1 VNTSEGGTPT
11 TRHGLR
17 GCYTYG
23 GVGCGKTFLMEL
35 FYHEL
40 DNDVHWS
47 NDKQLIHYHKFMLD
61 VHQFMHTVRKE
72 QREQGRID
80 DDIIAPVV
88 EHILSSGKLLCLDE
102 FQVTDVADAMIL
114 KQVFER
120 LWARGCVLVTTS
132 NRPPHDLYLHGL
144 QRDRFLPFIQ
154 ELETNCVTISLMNDG
169 TDYRMVISARD
180 DDDDDEGNNSNGDHH
195 DIPTSNQKEKT
206 RAKKVYF
213 CGKDYKKSI
222 QKLFY
227 VAAKGRP
234 SNPNTLSTQGRK
246 VKIPMACT
254 SKSICMF
261 PFEDLCQ
268 KALGA
273 ADYLVI
279 GRHFSTVYVYGIPQ
293 MTVNELNPLRRF
305 ITFIDSM
312 YEWKV
317 RVLIQ
322 TNAPAVEEIFLCDD
336 KESFQQDEVF
346 AFDRTRSRLKEMSSR
361 QYLSSQWLGSGN
373 DDDKETD
380 TKLDLDPSLSD
391 QWFQLVHQQN
401 PTTTTSN
408 NADNNDLREFQRLF
422 DEFDLNKDGV
432 LDKSEIKLMM
442 SSAFGYE
449 PVDIVVNEMISSI
462 DTDQN
467 GVIDPDEF
475 CAMLVEI
482 KKHQRR

>member
-1 VNTSEGGTPT
+1 
-11 TRHGLR
+11 
-17 GCYTYG
+17 
-23 GVGCGKTFLMEL
+23 M
-35 FYHEL
+35 
-40 DNDVHWS
+40 
-47 NDKQLIHYHKFMLD
+47 
-61 VHQFMHTVRKE
+61 
-72 QREQGRID
+72 
-80 DDIIAPVV
+80 
-88 EHILSSGKLLCLDE
+88 
-102 FQVTDVADAMIL
+102 
-114 KQVFER
+114 
-120 LWARGCVLVTTS
+120 
-132 NRPPHDLYLHGL
+132 
-144 QRDRFLPFIQ
+144 
-154 ELETNCVTISLMNDG
+154 
-169 TDYRMVISARD
+169 
-180 DDDDDEGNNSNGDHH
+180 
-195 DIPTSNQKEKT
+195 
-206 RAKKVYF
+206 
-213 CGKDYKKSI
+213 
-222 QKLFY
+222 
-227 VAAKGRP
+227 
-234 SNPNTLSTQGRK
+234 
-246 VKIPMACT
+246 
-254 SKSICMF
+254 
-261 PFEDLCQ
+261 
-268 KALGA
+268 
-273 ADYLVI
+273 
-279 GRHFSTVYVYGIPQ
+279 YVYGIPQ

>member
-1 VNTSEGGTPT
+1 MTSLVLPRKGGVPLIVARCRSCFTVTPIVWMSTTTQAAVVVAAAATTRLTINYAPFFSNDDIIRHNISSSSSLLPLQVSHRSLSSSTSSSVRNENSDDVMGTDYDNDNGNGNDNDKHDSIKVGPVTKKLRALIAKGGIQADPHQLRDAKELDRLYHDLLSSTAPKTTAINSRHHPTNEVSSTSASASSPSFFSSLLSMLPSVSVSSSSSSDNNNQYGTTSNRVTVNTSEGGTPT

-169 TDYRMVISARD
+169 TDYRMVS
-180 DDDDDEGNNSNGDHH
+180 
-195 DIPTSNQKEKT
+195 
-206 RAKKVYF
+206 F
-213 CGKDYKKSI
+213 C
-222 QKLFY
+222 L
-227 VAAKGRP
+227 
-234 SNPNTLSTQGRK
+234 
-246 VKIPMACT
+246 
-254 SKSICMF
+254 
-261 PFEDLCQ
+261 
-268 KALGA
+268 
-273 ADYLVI
+273 
-279 GRHFSTVYVYGIPQ
+279 
-293 MTVNELNPLRRF
+293 
-305 ITFIDSM
+305 
-312 YEWKV
+312 
-317 RVLIQ
+317 
-322 TNAPAVEEIFLCDD
+322 
-336 KESFQQDEVF
+336 
-346 AFDRTRSRLKEMSSR
+346 
-361 QYLSSQWLGSGN
+361 
-373 DDDKETD
+373 
-380 TKLDLDPSLSD
+380 
-391 QWFQLVHQQN
+391 
-401 PTTTTSN
+401 
-408 NADNNDLREFQRLF
+408 
-422 DEFDLNKDGV
+422 
-432 LDKSEIKLMM
+432 
-442 SSAFGYE
+442 
-449 PVDIVVNEMISSI
+449 
-462 DTDQN
+462 
-467 GVIDPDEF
+467 
-475 CAMLVEI
+475 
-482 KKHQRR
+482 